1 MHKTSTARIRL
12 MMMKKKMMSTKKN
25 MMNMTVLVRVWRT
38 KESLRPS

>member
-1 MHKTSTARIRL
+1 